1 MLKKFVDGLVFGAGF
16 AISFMAILLVS
27 INWVSTAMIEC
38 QIEESVSNLDAER
51 CQKEIPEKFK
61 DQLKESK
68 NEGKLFHKLPLEEK
82 IERASVI
89 ALVRYEDT
97 SGPKVRAVIDEFFKK
112 TPSSKIYYDVGD
124 EYTYGN
130 YYPEDGVERGD
141 GLVVFF
147 TGSPATMTYLTTY
160 DDSRVLGLSNIP
172 INLLKKKIK
181 NSIDHKKRSN

>member
-1 MLKKFVDGLVFGAGF
+1 MLKKFVNGLVFGAGF
-16 AISFMAILLVS
+16 AISLVGILLVS

-38 QIEESVSNLDAER
+38 QIDENVSNLDEER
-51 CQKEIPEKFK
+51 CQEEIPEKFK
-61 DQLKESK
+61 DQLKEGK

-82 IERASVI
+82 IEQASVI

-97 SGPKVRAVIDEFFKK
+97 SGPKVRAVIDEFLKK
-112 TPSSKIYYDVGD
+112 NPSSKIHYDVED
-124 EYTYGN
+124 EYTYGS

-147 TGSPATMTYLTTY
+147 TGSPATMKYSTTY

-181 NSIDHKKRSN
+181 SSIDYK